1 VSRLLIV
8 GSDGAEIPGELSERL
23 SYYAPGISAVIREA
37 PTFGDMLSLDP
48 VIVAQQDAYERPDIR
63 SLVLIR
69 KLICD
74 LPSVFN
80 VDAARN
86 PMDGWEWCALTRYLS
101 YGRTRTLEDLPR
113 AQTSFRNAI
122 GAMRQQSLRASYIF
136 GTGASLERAG
146 DRDWSDG
153 YRIVCNTI
161 VRDAA
166 LWRHIDPHIIV
177 AGDAIYH
184 FGHTAFA
191 RAFRRDLEARLL
203 ESDTLFVYPASFD
216 CVVRTQLTSEIH
228 ARCIPVALSGRKRI
242 HSDLSQ
248 TFELPAFGNVLLL
261 LLLPLA
267 CTLSRDVRLWGFDGR
282 APTDKYFWTNSS
294 RHTYGEHFNTLIEAH
309 PAFFDHYVPK
319 SDPNKYVRTV
329 HGDVLETALQA
340 AESEGWTFQMLHQSW
355 TEALAKRLK
364 PT

>member
-1 VSRLLIV
+1 LVV
-8 GSDGAEIPGELSERL
+8 GSDGKDISGSLSERL
-23 SYYAPGISAVIREA
+23 SYYAPGVSPVIRAA
-37 PTFGDMLSLDP
+37 PSFGDMLSLDP
-48 VIVAQQDAYERPDIR
+48 VVVAQKAAYERSDIR
-63 SLVLIR
+63 SLVLVR
-69 KLICD
+69 KLICE

-86 PMDGWEWCALTRYLS
+86 PTDGWEWCALTRYLS
-101 YGRTRTLEDLPR
+101 YCRTGALEDLPR
-113 AQTSFRNAI
+113 AQTSFRTAI
-122 GAMRQQSLRASYIF
+122 DAMRQENLQVAYVF

-146 DRDWSDG
+146 ERDWSDG

-161 VRDAA
+161 VRDVA
-166 LWRHIDPHIIV
+166 LWRHIRPHIIV

-191 RAFRRDLEARLL
+191 RAFRRDLEARLI
-203 ESDTLFVYPASFD
+203 ESDTLFVYPAIFD
-216 CVVRTQLTSEIH
+216 PVVRAQLAPETH
-228 ARCIPVALSGRKRI
+228 GRCIPIGLGNRKRI

-248 TFELPAFGNVLLL
+248 TFELPGFGNVLLL

-267 CTLSRDVRLWGFDGR
+267 CTLSRNVCLWGFDGR

-294 RHTYGEHFNTLIEAH
+294 RHTYGEHFDTLLEAH

-329 HGDVLETALQA
+329 HGDVLEMALQA
-340 AESEGWTFQMLHQSW
+340 AEAEGWTFQMLHRSW